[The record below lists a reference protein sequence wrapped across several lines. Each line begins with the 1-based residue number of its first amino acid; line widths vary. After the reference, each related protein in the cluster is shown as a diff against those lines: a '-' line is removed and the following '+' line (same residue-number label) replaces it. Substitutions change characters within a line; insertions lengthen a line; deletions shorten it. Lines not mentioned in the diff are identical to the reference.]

1 MEVEKFIKKHHVL
14 LSTESLS
21 SIIASFL
28 IIRKVQVNDNFISC
42 EIQKINVQHDK
53 FIKFCEDSKSLS
65 NALVNYSNDFL
76 SMVSAIEKD
85 NFTTK
90 ELIGHLTD
98 LLPVAKKNKSDSENS
113 EEQIKQISH
122 DLINIKNG
130 LSEYN
135 NKIRNDPKN
144 IDSVTNEELLA
155 VEKEQKDLKIAEK
168 CADIVKKV
176 LNVIVMSAP
185 TIAAAFQTAENREIV
200 ESVRDIGI
208 EIATLAMTLL
218 STIGKDRNE
227 SIKNN
232 NIKIIKLNVQL
243 EDERKKFVDVIK
255 NLDENLEEIT
265 MNMTK
270 IKTHWEEQVNSLNE
284 NIRKLER
291 QITKINIKTISNNA
305 EDIKKE
311 ALKYNRIMNLIL
323 TNVRLAG

>member
-1 MEVEKFIKKHHVL
+1 MEFENFIKKHHVL
-14 LSTESLS
+14 LSTKSLS
-21 SIIASFL
+21 LIIASFL
-28 IIRKVQVNDNFISC
+28 IIRKVQVNDKFISR

-76 SMVSAIEKD
+76 SLVSAIKKD

-90 ELIGHLTD
+90 ELISHLTD
-98 LLPVAKKNKSDSENS
+98 LLPVAKKNKSESENS
-113 EEQIKQISH
+113 EKQIKQISH

-135 NKIRNDPKN
+135 NKISNDPKN
-144 IDSVTNEELLA
+144 IDSVTKEELLA
-155 VEKEQKDLKIAEK
+155 VEKEQKDLKNAK
-168 CADIVKKV
+168 KRADIAKKV
-176 LNVIVMSAP
+176 LNVIFMIAP
-185 TIAAAFQTAENREIV
+185 TIFVAVLAPENGEIV
-200 ESVRDIGI
+200 ESVSYIGI
-208 EIATLAMTLL
+208 KIATLAMTLL
-218 STIGKDRNE
+218 SKGKDRNE
-227 SIKNN
+227 SIENN
-232 NIKIIKLNVQL
+232 NIKIIKLNAQL
-243 EDERKKFVDVIK
+243 IDERKKFVDVIK
-255 NLDENLEEIT
+255 NLDKNLEEIT

-291 QITKINIKTISNNA
+291 QITKTNIKIISKNA
-305 EDIKKE
+305 KDIRKE